1 MPINNKSVVALM
13 ASAIFLVATA
23 VVLYAFEYGL
33 IAGKAHG
40 ERKNHSEVRA
50 AYNPDITN
58 ENNK

>member
-23 VVLYAFEYGL
+23 VVLYAYEYGL
-33 IAGKAHG
+33 ITRKVHG

-50 AYNPDITN
+50 AYNLVSTN